1 MAATAEEETKVVPS
15 DYQGSIC
22 ATSALWT
29 LPWSIF
35 DLAAQEEA
43 QIAAQITALNNI
55 PLPSTAPRN
64 TFNEL
69 VAKWRR
75 DTDHISSIT
84 KTVMHPCYQTIMAMG
99 PPALPLILKELRDR
113 GGHWFWA
120 LRFITRQNPAEG
132 CVEFD
137 AARLAWL
144 EWGRREGDIP

>member
-1 MAATAEEETKVVPS
+1 MVQVTAQVAAPNIIVIS
-15 DYQGSIC
+15 
-22 ATSALWT
+22 
-29 LPWSIF
+29 
-35 DLAAQEEA
+35 
-43 QIAAQITALNNI
+43 IAA
-55 PLPSTAPRN
+55 PRD

-99 PPALPLILKELRDR
+99 RPAVPLILEELRDR

-120 LRFITRQNPAEG
+120 LRFITQQNPADG

-137 AARLAWL
+137 AARGAWL
-144 EWGRREGDIP
+144 EWGRRESYIS